1 MSIEDKEAMF
11 SPDATGLCCS
21 VVSRVAWG
29 GGRSS
34 AGVLSGRYYFEV
46 ICELMAEKESTVRV
60 GFSTAA
66 GLYALGTCPNGF
78 GFGSTGKK
86 SNSGTFSAYGTEYRQ
101 GDVIGCK
108 LDLVNRSISFSVNG
122 TDYGEAFKIAPH
134 LQHSGFYAAVCLKA
148 SSVRVVF
155 SGATAPAGFTWMG
168 RAEGRDVVSAA
179 GLGDDDSSKGAT
191 PLCIIL
197 EPSRDLAEQTYRCLL
212 DYKKYMPAPTL
223 EAVLL
228 VGGVDLRENI
238 KALQGGAHIA
248 VGTPGRM
255 EELINGG
262 RLSCRRV
269 RPTRHAA
276 RSASAAYGTLPCS
289 WLALF
294 PSQCGTSA
302 CCYAASRAARFSC

>member
-1 MSIEDKEAMF
+1 
-11 SPDATGLCCS
+11 
-21 VVSRVAWG
+21 
-29 GGRSS
+29 
-34 AGVLSGRYYFEV
+34 
-46 ICELMAEKESTVRV
+46 MAEKESTVRV

-86 SNSGTFSAYGTEYRQ
+86 SNAGAFSPYGTEYGQ

-108 LDLVNRSISFSVNG
+108 LDLTSRSLSFSING
-122 TDYGEAFKIAPH
+122 ADQGEAFKIAPH
-134 LQHSGFYAAVCLKA
+134 LQRSGFYAALCLKA

-155 SGATAPAGFTWMG
+155 SGAAAPPGFAWLG
-168 RAEGRDVVSAA
+168 SAEPRDVVCAA
-179 GLGDDDSSKGAT
+179 AADGDESSKGAT
-191 PLCIIL
+191 PICIIL

-212 DYKKYMPAPTL
+212 DYKKYMPAPAI

-228 VGGVDLRENI
+228 VGGTDVRADI

-255 EELINGG
+255 EELISGG

-269 RPTRHAA
+269 PGRRPAPA
-276 RSASAAYGTLPCS
+276 
-289 WLALF
+289 
-294 PSQCGTSA
+294 
-302 CCYAASRAARFSC
+302 